1 MEAATSTEGVTP
13 TIIATTPK
21 RPTATPSPENVAT
34 NPPAPATVTLTP
46 SPEIQSSAIITAALG
61 ATSTPAP
68 PIPDARIQI
77 YQLGELSK
85 VMSPLDVS
93 LRLTCGD
100 GKVIRIELYGEDGRL
115 LARDVRNYSKVPWEA
130 ARIGMKL
137 DFEISAAAEL
147 GRLVIIAED
156 AYGRFI
162 EINSMN
168 LILLSQ
174 GMTELNPPSG
184 LQARIIIQDPTEQT
198 LIQGGRLI
206 ISGRARP
213 ESNQP
218 LRVML
223 VGEDGRIL
231 GQRLA
236 GITILVPGDYGTFLA
251 EVPYAVTEVTPALLT
266 IFEEGGTISA
276 TSFLTSLK
284 VLLAP

>member
-1 MEAATSTEGVTP
+1 
-13 TIIATTPK
+13 
-21 RPTATPSPENVAT
+21 
-34 NPPAPATVTLTP
+34 
-46 SPEIQSSAIITAALG
+46 
-61 ATSTPAP
+61 
-68 PIPDARIQI
+68 
-77 YQLGELSK
+77 
-85 VMSPLDVS
+85 MSPLDVS

-156 AYGRFI
+156 AYGRLI

-251 EVPYAVTEVTPALLT
+251 EVPYTVTEVTPALLT
-266 IFEEGGTISA
+266 IFEEGGTISS